1 MTMVHGGT
9 ANVVLLFFVVMRMM
23 NFERCIYCVVS
34 AKTRSTVEGGAL
46 VHAYSI
52 IRSTQVCV
60 YGHVGPSVVC
70 PPAQDK
76 T

>member
-34 AKTRSTVEGGAL
+34 ARTRSTVEGGAL

-52 IRSTQVCV
+52 IRST
-60 YGHVGPSVVC
+60 
-70 PPAQDK
+70 
-76 T
+76 